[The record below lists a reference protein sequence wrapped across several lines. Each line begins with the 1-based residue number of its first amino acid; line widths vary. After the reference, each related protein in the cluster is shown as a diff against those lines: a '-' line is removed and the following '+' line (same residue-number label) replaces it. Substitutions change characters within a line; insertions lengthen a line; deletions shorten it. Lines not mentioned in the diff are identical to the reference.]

1 MIDHYFIFRFLAF
14 RLFSATHAHVNITY
28 VAFGLERCGNAVS
41 LHSLVF
47 LHTLLLRC
55 VCFLCAAAI
64 PSQCLNIVTFQAP
77 TPFPPTMPHVLH
89 FVFAGPSLCFLI
101 LDPSCKFQ
109 VGKQQIALL
118 GWLLIDQDA
127 KKSPCSDRSDF
138 RRE

>member
-77 TPFPPTMPHVLH
+77 TPFPPNATRFTLCVCRTQPLFSHTLSQLQISSWETTNS
-89 FVFAGPSLCFLI
+89 FAGVALNRSRCQKESLLR
-101 LDPSCKFQ
+101 Q
-109 VGKQQIALL
+109 
-118 GWLLIDQDA
+118 
-127 KKSPCSDRSDF
+127 
-138 RRE
+138 E